1 MYFLKCC
8 WYTHKIVEV
17 IRKLF
22 SQILS
27 NLKSVYKYAL
37 ASFNFWIISK
47 HTDKWYNVPAI
58 TYGIR
63 HGDSTWWQGMR
74 QDLMYPKWYQPLHYP
89 PSPWNWVV
97 PHHWCLRP
105 LLFQRTAVWVLLRPK
120 IITTTKS
127 SETDTTVC
135 HPCPRRLECL
145 TICRCH
151 NKGSTFSSVILR
163 PCMLVRL
170 VCTRD
175 LPLGRPVL
183 IHLN

>member
-1 MYFLKCC
+1 M
-8 WYTHKIVEV
+8 
-17 IRKLF
+17 
-22 SQILS
+22 LS
-27 NLKSVYKYAL
+27 PPSTSGSYLS
-37 ASFNFWIISK
+37 I
-47 HTDKWYNVPAI
+47 DKWYNVPAI

-120 IITTTKS
+120 IITTMKS
-127 SETDTTVC
+127 SEMDTMVC
-135 HPCPRRLECL
+135 HPYPRRLECL

-151 NKGSTFSSVILR
+151 NKGSTFYSVILR
-163 PCMLVRL
+163 PCVLVRL

-183 IHLN
+183 IHLNLAGSGIKSLVTVRSGMKYLDCNAAVKVSQKMI